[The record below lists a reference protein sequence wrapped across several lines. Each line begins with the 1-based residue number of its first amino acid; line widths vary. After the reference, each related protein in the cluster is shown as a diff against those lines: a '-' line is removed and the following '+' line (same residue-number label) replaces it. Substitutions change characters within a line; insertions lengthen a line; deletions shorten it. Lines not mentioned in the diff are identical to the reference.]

1 MTHIETIGHELAGAL
16 KQNSADHI
24 EARLEESQTS
34 HITYRGRKL
43 ESIGRATATGGNVR
57 ALVRGGWGFIS
68 FNNLDELPGRVELAV
83 KQAQLVGSEESKLA
97 PLEPVVDIV
106 PMDMDKNPVT
116 MTLDKKKQLLDD
128 YNDIIWRTPGIQ
140 TSTISY
146 AETEW
151 KSGWSVPAD
160 VHPTL
165 MHDDFADV
173 GHGLGTMRY
182 KLTATTAAQTLAT
195 EGTECRESGA
205 VCRRVHT
212 VAYRKD
218 NSYLGYLHELF
229 NCPYIYGSKRIK
241 GGHQSDVLVG
251 SDCADFAVYGKRR
264 QRGKKKFGYTYTG
277 GLYKLAKRRWKVS
290 LDDEQFYVDKKKR
303 RLTFGDGETIR
314 PGDLINF
321 EGGHVGV
328 LVKDDGDGY
337 LDTGDLIMHTLFRE
351 PEIVSIDDCRWG
363 QVNGKEVL
371 RLKD

>member
-1 MTHIETIGHELAGAL
+1 ML
-16 KQNSADHI
+16 
-24 EARLEESQTS
+24 ARLLVCLCLPAGCNLATSARSDPVSCPEIAEISIVSIVGEEGKAD
-34 HITYRGRKL
+34 GRRKY
-43 ESIGRATATGGNVR
+43 
-57 ALVRGGWGFIS
+57 
-68 FNNLDELPGRVELAV
+68 V
-83 KQAQLVGSEESKLA
+83 KAG
-97 PLEPVVDIV
+97 EPVTLYAVVKVKTEGADVVYSQAPGIKRAHA
-106 PMDMDKNPVT
+106 PAEWPAACPVT
-116 MTLDKKKQLLDD
+116 LAWSKVEAKVES
-128 YNDIIWRTPGIQ
+128 YNNAYSAPP
-140 TSTISY
+140 STISY